1 MVKGDYL
8 QMETTGATDGA
19 VEPLRTQ
26 LMERFGAGTFPVRQ
40 PAELLSLMADGPAVF
55 VVDGGEVSV
64 LELALTCGE
73 QLEFPYE
80 SAEALVDDVVSARP
94 HGACR

>member
-1 MVKGDYL
+1 MS
-8 QMETTGATDGA
+8 TTGATDGA

-26 LMERFGAGTFPVRQ
+26 LIEQFGAGRFPVRQ
-40 PAELLSLMADGPAVF
+40 PAELLSLLADGPAVL
-55 VVDGGEVSV
+55 VVDGDEVGV

-80 SAEALVDDVVSARP
+80 SVEELVDDVVTARL
-94 HGACR
+94 